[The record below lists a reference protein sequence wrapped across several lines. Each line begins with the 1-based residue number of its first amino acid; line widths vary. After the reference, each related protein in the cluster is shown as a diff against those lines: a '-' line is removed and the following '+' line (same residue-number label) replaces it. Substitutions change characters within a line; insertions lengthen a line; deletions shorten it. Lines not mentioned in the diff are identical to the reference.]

1 MTPIQKS
8 IAPRAWAELLLLA
21 LIWGA
26 SFLSNAVILRETG
39 VLWAV
44 AWRVAGAAAVLWLYV
59 FWRGLAVPRGWRT
72 WGAFLGMGLLNNVI
86 PFSLLSWGQLHIA
99 SGLTSILN
107 AATAV
112 FGTLTAALIFADE
125 RLSVRK
131 LVGVGFGFMGVA
143 TAIGLSS
150 LTHFDL
156 TSLGQ
161 IAVIGAT
168 ISYAFAGPF
177 GRINLSELNPEVAAA
192 GMLTG
197 AFLIMLPIV
206 GLTEGYMAPQT
217 AHVWGGVAYLS
228 LIATGVAYAFY
239 YRVLKMAGSGNVLLV
254 TLLVAPVAIV
264 LGAVVLEE
272 QLQPRAYAG
281 FALLAVGLV
290 ILDGRLWRRVF
301 DRKATAG

>member
-1 MTPIQKS
+1 MIDQKTMS
-8 IAPRAWAELLLLA
+8 TRAWAELFLLA
-21 LIWGA
+21 SIWGG
-26 SFLSNAVILRETG
+26 SFLSTHIALEELGPLNVVMYRTG
-39 VLWAV
+39 I
-44 AWRVAGAAAVLWLYV
+44 GAALLWTWALMRGRSVPTSAAVWL
-59 FWRGLAVPRGWRT
+59 
-72 WGAFLGMGLLNNVI
+72 AFLGMGLLNNVI

-197 AFLIMLPIV
+197 AFLIMLPVV

-254 TLLVAPVAIV
+254 TLLVAPVAIILGSVV
-264 LGAVVLEE
+264 LGE

-281 FALLAVGLV
+281 FALLATGLV